1 MIKRLFKRKRA
12 KSVIY
17 WDNCDIP
24 ARLFFNIINDGDYS
38 VLGNAPDEELEAA
51 FDKIFDEYVDI
62 DENEKVTDWYK
73 KRAKVAM
80 IEAKITIITV
90 FLHHIVYSPLTK
102 EERIE
107 FINEINSVDGVRV
120 NFSLDKPI
128 LDEVQRVQNVVLG
141 SLKNQLNAEL
151 GTDKKQQEA
160 VKNEYEKR
168 VVNIENVL
176 ERSIDYNCSLRL
188 FIQYEKSAIERSNE
202 IKKLR
207 SKNGN
212 K

>member
-12 KSVIY
+12 KHIIH

-38 VLGNAPDEELEAA
+38 VLGTAPVDELESV
-51 FDKIFDEYVDI
+51 FDKIFDEYI
-62 DENEKVTDWYK
+62 ELDENQQVTEWYK

-80 IEAKITIITV
+80 IEAKITIITIL
-90 FLHHIVYSPLTK
+90 LHHIVYSPLTK

-151 GTDKKQQEA
+151 STEKKQQEA